1 MKISKLKNKLYSNE
15 IFRWIN
21 KRIAEVHFEDDFSFE
36 RFMDKRFPYL
46 PTVPYN
52 KQKSERRYGLSKYYR
67 RLLDVIY

>member
-52 KQKSERRYGLSKYYR
+52 KQKK
-67 RLLDVIY
+67 